1 MQREEPK
8 SEPGSQ
14 AKSGVKAKGAKELAH
29 ALVYLGPSLIL
40 FLIFVFYPMVK
51 TVYLSFYLTNP
62 GGDPVVWKGIQA
74 YLTLLGS
81 SSFRNSVVV
90 SFLFVLYTVPGT
102 ILASL
107 LLAVLA
113 NVKLRGIGVYRTLYS
128 LTIGVSVASAATIW
142 MLLFS
147 PADNGMLNY
156 FLHLVGL
163 PKIGWLV
170 TTRSA
175 LPSLALMTVWMG
187 VGFNFIVLMGG
198 LQSLPEEIFES
209 ARIDG
214 AGRWK
219 QFRHITVPLLS
230 PTLFFLLVVDTIAAF
245 QSFGQFNILTL
256 GGPDHSTNVIV
267 YSIYREAFFNSRF
280 GPASAQAVVL
290 FVIIL
295 ILTLLQFG
303 VVERKVHYQ

>member
-1 MQREEPK
+1 M
-8 SEPGSQ
+8 
-14 AKSGVKAKGAKELAH
+14 GAFL
-29 ALVYLGPSLIL
+29 YLSPSL
-40 FLIFVFYPMVK
+40 LIFMVFVFYPMVK
-51 TVYLSFYLTNP
+51 TVYLSLYLTNP
-62 GGDPVVWKGIQA
+62 HGDPVVWKGIQA
-74 YLTLLGS
+74 YLTLFQTDT
-81 SSFRNSVVV
+81 FRNSILV

-102 ILASL
+102 LVASL
-107 LLAVLA
+107 VLAVLA
-113 NVKLRGIGVYRTLYS
+113 NVKLRGISVFRTLYS

-142 MLLFS
+142 MFLFS
-147 PADNGMLNY
+147 PANNGMLNY
-156 FLHLVGL
+156 LLYRVGL
-163 PKIGWLV
+163 PPIGWLV

-175 LPSLALMTVWMG
+175 LPSLGLMTVWMG

-198 LQSLPEEIFES
+198 LQSLPEDIYES

-214 AGRWK
+214 AGWWK

-230 PTLFFLLVVDTIAAF
+230 PTLFFLLVVDTITAF
-245 QSFGQFNILTL
+245 QAFGQFNILTL

-280 GPASAQAVVL
+280 GPASTEAVIL
-290 FVIIL
+290 FLIIL